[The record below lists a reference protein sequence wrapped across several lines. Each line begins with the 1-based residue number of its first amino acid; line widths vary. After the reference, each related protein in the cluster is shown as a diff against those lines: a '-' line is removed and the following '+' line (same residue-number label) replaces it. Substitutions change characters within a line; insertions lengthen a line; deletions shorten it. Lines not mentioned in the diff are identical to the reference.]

1 MTNDLAILGL
11 ICITFFCVAVWCAT
25 LIINKWGE
33 DD

>member
-11 ICITFFCVAVWCAT
+11 ICITVLCVAVWCAT